1 VESIKNLVRK
11 NKSLLLFILL
21 LATFRGAIADWHP
34 VPTGSMKPTILEG
47 DVVWHNKLAYD
58 LKFPFTNIRLLELN
72 DPKRGDI
79 VVVKSSTARKRLIK
93 RLIGLPG
100 DEISIINNQLT
111 VNGVSAQYEIF
122 STDALDHIRLSD
134 RDPGTYA
141 IERIDGIPSHA
152 VHARKV
158 NVSITPSYRAIV
170 PDGHY
175 FLMGDSRDN
184 SADSRFYGS
193 FPRKEL
199 RGRATRI
206 LLSVNILD
214 AYKPD
219 GWIDGWIEIDRRPG
233 PVNTIAPNAI

>member
-1 VESIKNLVRK
+1 VELFKNLLRR
-11 NKSLLLFILL
+11 NLSLLLFVLL

-72 DPKRGDI
+72 EPKRGDI
-79 VVVKSSTARKRLIK
+79 VVVNSSTAQKRLIK

-100 DEISIINNQLT
+100 DEISIYNNELA
-111 VNGVSAQYEIF
+111 VNGVTAHYDLF
-122 STDALDHIRLSD
+122 SKNELDHIRLSD

-141 IERIDGIPSHA
+141 IEQIEGFPSHA
-152 VHARKV
+152 VHARSLAIS
-158 NVSITPSYRAIV
+158 NYPTYRTIV
-170 PDGHY
+170 PENHY

-193 FPRKEL
+193 FPRAEL
-199 RGRATRI
+199 RGRATHV
-206 LLSVNILD
+206 LLSMNILD
-214 AYKPD
+214 AYKPR
-219 GWIDGWIEIDRRPG
+219 IERFFEPLL
-233 PVNTIAPNAI
+233 